1 MKENKSVKSWV
12 EHSLLKN
19 AKEEGERTEEK
30 SGRLALAVPHRL
42 TLTCTGLAFRTVPH
56 CLALTRTGLATR
68 TASSWFQ
75 SLASEGWWLL
85 PIVHKNLNPHSTTRP

>member
-12 EHSLLKN
+12 EHSFLKN

-30 SGRLALAVPHRL
+30 SGRLALAVPHCL
-42 TLTCTGLAFRTVPH
+42 VLTCTGLATRTVPH
-56 CLALTRTGLATR
+56 CLALTCTGLVAR
-68 TASSWFQ
+68 TASTCFQ

-85 PIVHKNLNPHSTTRP
+85 PLCTKT